1 MSSESR
7 ILGPSYG
14 IQGSDAASGLA
25 LEKAYQSILTGECDA
40 AIVGGSSLCLKKMQ
54 NLTLMNK
61 NMFSSSGLCQP
72 FDEDGEYKLSK
83 RLMLVKSGSLWSARK
98 LKLGTHKVFE

>member
-1 MSSESR
+1 MSSEYR

-54 NLTLMNK
+54 NLTLLTK
-61 NMFSSSGLCQP
+61 NMLSSNGLCQP
-72 FDEDGEYKLSK
+72 FDEDGEYKLNK
-83 RLMLVKSGSLWSARK
+83 CVMLVKSGSLWSARK
-98 LKLGTHKVFE
+98 LKLGTNKASE

>member
-1 MSSESR
+1 MSSKFR
-7 ILGPSYG
+7 IVGPSYG

-40 AIVGGSSLCLKKMQ
+40 AIVGGSSLCLKKLQ

-61 NMFSSSGLCQP
+61 NMFSPSGLCQP
-72 FDEDGEYKLSK
+72 FDEDGEYKLK
-83 RLMLVKSGSLWSARK
+83 KCQMLAECLYGVPGS
-98 LKLGTHKVFE
+98 